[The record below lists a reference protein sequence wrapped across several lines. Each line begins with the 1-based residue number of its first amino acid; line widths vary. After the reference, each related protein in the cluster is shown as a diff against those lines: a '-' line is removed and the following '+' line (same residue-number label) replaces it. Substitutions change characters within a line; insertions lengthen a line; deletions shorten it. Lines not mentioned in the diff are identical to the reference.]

1 MSIVLP
7 ETAVPSPALEQDP
20 DAVEASL
27 GGRVVQRVR
36 RGEDGGRVGVVAV
49 VVVFAADPLL
59 AAIVVIIVVV
69 LVVIDGRRQAGK
81 GERPRFKPDVINW
94 GTLGRKLL
102 FVSART
108 VHGWVNTLQRG
119 NGK

>member
-1 MSIVLP
+1 MEKLSHSLMLSFTHFVLP
-7 ETAVPSPALEQDP
+7 ETAVSCSALEQDT

-49 VVVFAADPLL
+49 AVVVFAADPLL
-59 AAIVVIIVVV
+59 AAIVVIVVVV

-81 GERPRFKPDVINW
+81 RTRP
-94 GTLGRKLL
+94 L
-102 FVSART
+102 
-108 VHGWVNTLQRG
+108 
-119 NGK
+119 